1 MLTNEQYKGGENFD
15 LRQMLLTG
23 KNLRLGERTGYFS
36 SMVTAVAARGEQL
49 HMRCILSGA
58 DRSVI
63 VEDPTTGQK
72 RSMLMFG
79 SNNYLGLAGHPSV
92 KESAAQALREYGAGV
107 GGPPLLNGYTTLH
120 RELEE
125 RLAAL
130 KGCESAMLFSSGYGA
145 NVGLVTAL
153 VNQRDRVL
161 YDAYSHASFCDG
173 IKMADVQSRHFPH
186 NDIDRMEK
194 MLEACSG
201 ADHDVFVGVEGVYSM
216 DGDLAPLDRLTRICR
231 ERGAIL
237 LLDDAHGTGVM
248 GRTGRGSAEHFGV
261 EGLVDITMGTFS
273 KTFATTG
280 GFIASTGPIIEYLR
294 YFARSYVFS
303 ASLPPVVAATVIAGL
318 DVIEREPEL
327 IARLHDN
334 VAYAAAG
341 LNRLGFDLSPE
352 GAIIPLAVPPG
363 MNIRKAARRFHEK
376 GIFVNSVEFPAVP
389 LSQQRFRVSLMA
401 THTRD
406 DIDRLIDAVGEVWLE
421 SAKEFSLE
429 EQRSETEI
437 AWHEH

>member
-1 MLTNEQYKGGENFD
+1 MVQSPCVKICELNEDGVCVGCGRDRAEIAGW
-15 LRQMLLTG
+15 TG
-23 KNLRLGERTGYFS
+23 MSE
-36 SMVTAVAARGEQL
+36 
-49 HMRCILSGA
+49 A

-63 VEDPTTGQK
+63 VEDPSTGRRK
-72 RSMLMFG
+72 SMLMFG
-79 SNNYLGLAGHPSV
+79 SNNYLGLAAHPYV
-92 KESAAQALREYGAGV
+92 KEAASRALWEYGAGV
-107 GGPPLLNGYTTLH
+107 GGPPLLNGYTGLH
-120 RELEE
+120 HELEE

-173 IKMADVQSRHFPH
+173 IKMADVQSLHFPH
-186 NDIDRMEK
+186 NDTARLEK
-194 MLEACSG
+194 MLEACCG

-216 DGDLAPLDRLTRICR
+216 DGDLAPLDRLTRLCR

-248 GRTGRGSAEHFGV
+248 GATGRGTAEHFGV

-280 GFIASTGPIIEYLR
+280 GFIASSGPVIDYLR
-294 YFARSYVFS
+294 YFARSYMFS

-318 DVIEREPEL
+318 DVLEHEPDL
-327 IARLHDN
+327 IARLREN
-334 VAYAAAG
+334 VSYAAAG
-341 LNRLGFDLSPE
+341 LNWLGFDLEPDA
-352 GAIIPLAVPPG
+352 AIIPLLVPPG
-363 MNIRKAARRFHEK
+363 MSIRKAASRFHEK

-389 LSQQRFRVSLMA
+389 VSQQRFRVSLMA
-401 THTRD
+401 THTRE
-406 DIDRLIDAVGEVWLE
+406 DIDRLVDAVGEVWLE
-421 SAKEFSLE
+421 FAKEGSHA
-429 EQRSETEI
+429 EQLAE
-437 AWHEH
+437 AVVA